1 MAETNLKLDQVAL
14 SEISDDDDEVVLVT
28 AAAKPS
34 ITTPTSNRKH
44 VDDDDSDEDN
54 EPPQNADLKLGLD
67 NNDSQRSDAQ
77 TTGVMVLALLDKI
90 IGVVDQI
97 QVTQNGLESRQ
108 ESMEKTMTSIQS
120 EMHKLAKSQ
129 GGTAGTATKLLEK
142 VRKVNVN
149 VKSVRSELEKQAGQ
163 IKKLETNE
171 HELLK
176 RKNFKVLIFQ
186 VSANGRKLRLSCN
199 VQWDVFRGLLF
210 QRYQTSNPLN
220 PMFGN

>member
-1 MAETNLKLDQVAL
+1 MAETNLKLDRVAL
-14 SEISDDDDEVVLVT
+14 SDISDDDDEVLLVT

-34 ITTPTSNRKH
+34 LTTPTSNRKH
-44 VDDDDSDEDN
+44 IDDDDDDDDDDEDN
-54 EPPQNADLKLGLD
+54 KPSKDVDLKLGLD
-67 NNDSQRSDAQ
+67 NSDSQRSEAQ
-77 TTGVMVLALLDKI
+77 ATGMMVLALLDKI

-97 QVTQNGLESRQ
+97 QLTQNGLESRQ
-108 ESMEKTMTSIQS
+108 ESMEKNMSGIQS
-120 EMHKLAKSQ
+120 ELHKLAKSQ
-129 GGTAGTATKLLEK
+129 GGTAGTVTKLLEK

-186 VSANGRKLRLSCN
+186 VRKEGLKLRLICN
-199 VQWDVFRGLLF
+199 VQCDALGVI
-210 QRYQTSNPLN
+210 Y
-220 PMFGN
+220 FGWHLECNR